1 MKRIKYQSINQ
12 MKNNIITENKEFI
25 TFSLVY
31 DNISIPVMSIY
42 RNFILKNIV
51 TFKNIWDELYIDNY
65 NIYGSGLLTKNWI

>member
-1 MKRIKYQSINQ
+1 

>member
-1 MKRIKYQSINQ
+1 

-65 NIYGSGLLTKNWI
+65 KLLK

>member
-1 MKRIKYQSINQ
+1 

-65 NIYGSGLLTKNWI
+65 NIYGPGLLTKNWI